1 VETDKMLMIEMFWSR
16 WWITMHHCYFHLSPS
31 APCLLSLFLIATR
44 DIVNK
49 ALGDIAKIK
58 ISTSSSNQLPMM
70 LLVGVKLDFKMTS
83 SFDGWSA

>member
-1 VETDKMLMIEMFWSR
+1 
-16 WWITMHHCYFHLSPS
+16 MHHCYSHLSPS

-83 SFDGWSA
+83 SFGWLKCINYHNKTQALMKDA